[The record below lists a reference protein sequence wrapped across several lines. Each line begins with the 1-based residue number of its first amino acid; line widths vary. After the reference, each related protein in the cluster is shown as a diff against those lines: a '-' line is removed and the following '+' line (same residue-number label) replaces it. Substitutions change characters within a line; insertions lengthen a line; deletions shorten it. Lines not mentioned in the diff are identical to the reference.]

1 MCILKH
7 AHRKIPAKKLQV
19 VITLEPEII
28 RDLMKEY
35 LIMRIQTQY
44 YKE

>member
-7 AHRKIPAKKLQV
+7 AHREIPAKKLQV
-19 VITLEPEII
+19 VITLESEII
-28 RDLMKEY
+28 RDLMKKY